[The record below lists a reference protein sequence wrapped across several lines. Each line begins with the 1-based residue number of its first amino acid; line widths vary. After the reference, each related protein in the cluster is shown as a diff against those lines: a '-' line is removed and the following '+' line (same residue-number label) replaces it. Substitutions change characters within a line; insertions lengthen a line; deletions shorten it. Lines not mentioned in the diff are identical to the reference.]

1 MFQGRFLQKITWST
15 KISNS
20 KLSKWQTNSGYV
32 ALHINCLYLFW
43 KLPQFLEIQIHFTRI
58 MLIRVLSLKKDS
70 CIFFSSLEFLHFDFL
85 SGDGGTTTWTKFMC
99 NLSSLFYLWDVIG
112 RLSVGTVWLF
122 KVLFPP
128 ANLNNEFSF
137 L

>member
-1 MFQGRFLQKITWST
+1 MFQGRFLQEIAWFTE
-15 KISNS
+15 ISNS

-32 ALHINCLYLFW
+32 ALRIDCSYLFW
-43 KLPQFLEIQIHFTRI
+43 KLPEFLEMQIHFIRI
-58 MLIRVLSLKKDS
+58 MLIRILSLKNDS

-85 SGDGGTTTWTKFMC
+85 SGDGGATTWAKFIC
-99 NLSSLFYLWDVIG
+99 NVSSLFYWWDVIG
-112 RLSVGTVWLF
+112 RLSNGIVCSF

-128 ANLNNEFSF
+128 INLNNETSF